1 MSSQDDVRTSLA
13 DPSTAFGQPIQ
24 RLPWCDGYTFSLSH
38 GACFPMALVAL
49 GLNHQTAPV
58 ALRERVAFPADATT
72 PALAGLM
79 AEPGVREAAILS
91 TCNRTEL
98 YCTVDEGAEAVPAAW
113 LHRHQDLTHG
123 RVDEFLYR
131 HHDADAVRHLFRVAT
146 GLESMVL
153 GEPQILG
160 QVKDAYALAREA
172 HTLKAPLERL
182 FQNTFSVAKRV
193 RSDTRIGA
201 NTVSVA
207 FTAVRL
213 AERVFTDLREACVLL
228 IGAGETIELAAR
240 HLTEAKVRRLIV
252 ANRTLENAQTL
263 ATRFGGYAIA
273 LADLGKHLAEADI
286 VIASTASREHVLSRA
301 QVAAAI
307 AARRR
312 RPMFLVDIA
321 VPRDVEPSVAELDD
335 VYLYT
340 IDDLR
345 QVIDENMRSRR
356 EAAREA
362 EAMIELSVEHFMGWW
377 RSLDVHNPVVDL
389 RRLAE
394 ASRDDTL
401 AKAQSLLARGK
412 SPEEALAFLANTLT
426 NKLLHAPSANL
437 RAAALR
443 GDAELLRAA
452 ERLFDPD
459 ADSGRER

>member
-1 MSSQDDVRTSLA
+1 
-13 DPSTAFGQPIQ
+13 
-24 RLPWCDGYTFSLSH
+24 
-38 GACFPMALVAL
+38 MALVAL
-49 GLNHQTAPV
+49 GLNHKTAPV
-58 ALRERVAFPADATT
+58 ALRERVAFPADATS
-72 PALAGLM
+72 PALVELL

-98 YCTVDEGAEAVPAAW
+98 YCTVEAGAEAVPAEW
-113 LHRHQDLTHG
+113 LHRHQQLTLA

-160 QVKDAYALAREA
+160 QVKDAYALARGA
-172 HTLKAPLERL
+172 QTLKAPLERL
-182 FQNTFSVAKRV
+182 FQNTFAVAKRV

-252 ANRTLENAQTL
+252 ANRTLENAQML
-263 ATRFGGYAIA
+263 ATRFGGYAIS

-286 VIASTASREHVLSRA
+286 VISSTASREPVLTRE
-301 QVAAAI
+301 QVVAAI

-321 VPRDVEPSVAELDD
+321 VPRDIDPTIADLED

-345 QVIDENMRSRR
+345 QVIDENMRTRR

-362 EAMIELSVEHFMGWW
+362 EAMIELSVEHYMGWW
-377 RSLDVHNPVVDL
+377 RALDAHNPVIDL
-389 RRLAE
+389 RRVAE
-394 ASRDDTL
+394 SNRDEIL
-401 AKAQSLLARGK
+401 AKAQALLARGK

-443 GDAELLRAA
+443 GDAELLHAA
-452 ERLFDPD
+452 QRLFDAGSD
-459 ADSGRER
+459 VERER

>member
-1 MSSQDDVRTSLA
+1 
-13 DPSTAFGQPIQ
+13 
-24 RLPWCDGYTFSLSH
+24 
-38 GACFPMALVAL
+38 MALIAL
-49 GLNHQTAPV
+49 GLNHQTAPL
-58 ALRERVAFPADATT
+58 ALRERVAFPADATQ
-72 PALAGLM
+72 PALAELL

-98 YCTVDEGAEAVPAAW
+98 YCTVEPGAETVPSGW
-113 LHRHQDLTHG
+113 LHRHHALTG
-123 RVDEFLYR
+123 ARLDEFLYR

-172 HTLKAPLERL
+172 QALRAPLERL
-182 FQNTFSVAKRV
+182 FQNTFAVAKRV

-213 AERVFTDLREACVLL
+213 AERVFADLREACVLL

-240 HLTEAKVRRLIV
+240 HLTDAKVRRLIV
-252 ANRTLENAQTL
+252 ANRTLDNAQTL

-273 LADLGKHLAEADI
+273 LADLGRHLAEADI
-286 VIASTASREHVLSRA
+286 VIASTASREPVLRRD

-321 VPRDVEPSVAELDD
+321 VPRDIEASVAELED

-340 IDDLR
+340 IDDLH
-345 QVIDENMRSRR
+345 QVIDENLRSRR
-356 EAAREA
+356 EAALEA

-377 RSLDVHNPVVDL
+377 RAFDVHNPLVDL
-389 RRLAE
+389 RRVAE
-394 ASRDDTL
+394 ANRDETL
-401 AKAQSLLARGK
+401 AKAQALLARGK
-412 SPEEALAFLANTLT
+412 SPQEALAFLANTLT

-443 GDAELLRAA
+443 GDEELLHAA
-452 ERLFDPD
+452 QRLFDTNGNG
-459 ADSGRER
+459 DSGIGNR

>member
-1 MSSQDDVRTSLA
+1 
-13 DPSTAFGQPIQ
+13 
-24 RLPWCDGYTFSLSH
+24 
-38 GACFPMALVAL
+38 MALIAL
-49 GLNHQTAPV
+49 GLNHQTAPL
-58 ALRERVAFPADATT
+58 ALRERVAFPAEATP
-72 PALAGLM
+72 PALAELL

-98 YCTVDEGAEAVPAAW
+98 YCTVEPGAEAVPSGW
-113 LHRHQDLTHG
+113 LHRHHALTG
-123 RVDEFLYR
+123 ARLDEFLYR

-172 HTLKAPLERL
+172 RALKAPLERL
-182 FQNTFSVAKRV
+182 FQNTFAVAKRV

-213 AERVFTDLREACVLL
+213 AERVFADLREACVLL

-240 HLTEAKVRRLIV
+240 HLTDARARRLIV
-252 ANRTLENAQTL
+252 ANRTLDNAQAL

-273 LADLGKHLAEADI
+273 LADLGRHLAEADI
-286 VIASTASREHVLSRA
+286 VIASTASREPVLRRE

-321 VPRDVEPSVAELDD
+321 VPRDIEPSVAELED

-340 IDDLR
+340 IDDLQ
-345 QVIDENMRSRR
+345 QVIDDNLRSRR
-356 EAAREA
+356 EAALEA

-377 RSLDVHNPVVDL
+377 RAFDVHNPLVDL
-389 RRLAE
+389 RRVAE
-394 ASRDDTL
+394 ANRDETL
-401 AKAQSLLARGK
+401 AKAQALLARGK
-412 SPEEALAFLANTLT
+412 SPHEALAFLANTLT

-443 GDAELLRAA
+443 GDEELLHAA
-452 ERLFDPD
+452 QRLFDTNG
-459 ADSGRER
+459 DSGIGNR

>member
-1 MSSQDDVRTSLA
+1 
-13 DPSTAFGQPIQ
+13 
-24 RLPWCDGYTFSLSH
+24 
-38 GACFPMALVAL
+38 MALVAL

-58 ALRERVAFPADATT
+58 ALRERVAFPADATS
-72 PALAGLM
+72 PALVELL
-79 AEPGVREAAILS
+79 AEPGVHEAAILS

-98 YCTVDEGAEAVPAAW
+98 YCTVAAGAEAVPAAW
-113 LHRHQDLTHG
+113 LHRHQDLT
-123 RVDEFLYR
+123 RARIDEFLYR

-172 HTLKAPLERL
+172 QALKAPLERL
-182 FQNTFSVAKRV
+182 FQNTFAVAKRV
-193 RSDTRIGA
+193 RSETRIGA

-252 ANRTLENAQTL
+252 ANRTLDHAQTL
-263 ATRFGGYAIA
+263 ATRFGGYAIS

-286 VIASTASREHVLSRA
+286 VISSTASRDPVLTRA
-301 QVAAAI
+301 QVATAI
-307 AARRR
+307 ATRRR

-321 VPRDVEPSVAELDD
+321 VPRDIEPSVSELGD

-345 QVIDENMRSRR
+345 QVIDDNMRSRR

-362 EAMIELSVEHFMGWW
+362 EAMIELSVEHYMGWW
-377 RSLDVHNPVVDL
+377 RALDAQNPVVDL
-389 RRLAE
+389 RRVAE
-394 ASRDDTL
+394 ANRDEIL
-401 AKAQSLLARGK
+401 AKAQALLARGK

-443 GDAELLRAA
+443 GDAELLHAA
-452 ERLFDPD
+452 QRLFDHG
-459 ADSGRER
+459 ADEREH

>member
-1 MSSQDDVRTSLA
+1 
-13 DPSTAFGQPIQ
+13 
-24 RLPWCDGYTFSLSH
+24 
-38 GACFPMALVAL
+38 MALVAL
-49 GLNHQTAPV
+49 GLNHLTAPI
-58 ALRERVAFPADATT
+58 ALRERVAFPADATS
-72 PALAGLM
+72 PALVELL

-98 YCTVDEGAEAVPAAW
+98 YCTVEAGAEGVPAAW
-113 LHRHQDLTHG
+113 LHRHQALTRE

-172 HTLKAPLERL
+172 QTLRAPLERL
-182 FQNTFSVAKRV
+182 FQNTFAVAKRV

-240 HLTEAKVRRLIV
+240 HLTEARVRRLIV

-263 ATRFGGYAIA
+263 ATRFGGYAIS
-273 LADLGKHLAEADI
+273 LADLGKHLADADI
-286 VIASTASREHVLSRA
+286 VISSTASREPVLTRE
-301 QVAAAI
+301 QVEAAI
-307 AARRR
+307 ATRRR

-321 VPRDVEPSVAELDD
+321 VPRDIEPTVADLED

-362 EAMIELSVEHFMGWW
+362 EAMIELSVEHYMGWW
-377 RSLDVHNPVVDL
+377 RALDAHNPVIDL
-389 RRLAE
+389 RRVAE
-394 ASRDDTL
+394 ASRDETL
-401 AKAQSLLARGK
+401 AKAQALLARGK
-412 SPEEALAFLANTLT
+412 SPEEALAFLASTLT

-452 ERLFDPD
+452 QRLFDVGSD
-459 ADSGRER
+459 DERER